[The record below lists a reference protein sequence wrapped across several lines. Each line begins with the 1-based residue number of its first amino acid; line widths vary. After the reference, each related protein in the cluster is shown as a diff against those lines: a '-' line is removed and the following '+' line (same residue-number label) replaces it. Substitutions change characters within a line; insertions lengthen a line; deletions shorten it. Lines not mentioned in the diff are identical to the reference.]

1 MMKNIKRTLECVSC
15 VPDEASN
22 KNPSHEREL
31 KRINRIVGQLEGIG
45 RMITDR
51 RYCPE
56 ILVQTR
62 AATAAIRSLEAA
74 ILQKHIDSCV
84 AAAFSTKGK
93 NRQEKIDELIELFK
107 SR

>member
-1 MMKNIKRTLECVSC
+1 MKNSKRTLECISC
-15 VPDEASN
+15 VPEDSAN
-22 KNPSHEREL
+22 TNPSHDREL
-31 KRINRIVGQLEGIG
+31 KRINRVIGQLEGIG

-74 ILQKHIDSCV
+74 ILQKHIE
-84 AAAFSTKGK
+84 
-93 NRQEKIDELIELFK
+93 N
-107 SR
+107 